1 MPSPLPNHPDRGP
14 GLHSVRSMQWRGVE
28 VRGKGSVV
36 RGRVRVCV
44 GANRSYRWNVRGRL
58 LYQPHTTLL
67 GGGRNFGLQHE
78 GGLTPIEGGG
88 GVVGGGRVLYT
99 PRLDIHKN
107 PCLVIIT
114 IKNQVV

>member
-1 MPSPLPNHPDRGP
+1 MECEGTATLP
-14 GLHSVRSMQWRGVE
+14 
-28 VRGKGSVV
+28 
-36 RGRVRVCV
+36 
-44 GANRSYRWNVRGRL
+44 
-58 LYQPHTTLL
+58 TTHNFI